1 MAAPELLPLIE
12 SVGRVLL
19 GKDHQVRL
27 AFSCLLAGGHLLIED
42 RPGMGK
48 STLVEALAR
57 VFALAFKR
65 VSFTSDLLPAD
76 LTGLNVFNPAEASF
90 RFQPGPLFTQVLL
103 ADEINRA
110 SPRTQS
116 ALLEAMAAGR
126 VSVDV
131 VSHGLPDPLFVIA
144 TQNSLDQVGISPLP
158 EAQLDRFLMRLSLGF
173 PDRASERA
181 LLCAGFDPS
190 FDSSL
195 PRLAPEAL
203 QQLQHRCSAQH
214 CSELLIDYVLDL
226 VEVSRQRHPAP
237 LAQSLRLLARRG
249 VEPLQGESFPYLCQ
263 RAARMQPDLARCFRP
278 WQISSSCLPMP
289 RSQHP
294 SADSIHASGGNSAP
308 GFADSDLSA
317 CLLSW
322 WQANGRRD
330 PQQKPWMFN
339 PAGGWPAADHQLD
352 PMASGLPR

>member
-1 MAAPELLPLIE
+1 MPAPELLPLLE
-12 SVGRVLL
+12 AVGRVLL
-19 GKDHQVRL
+19 GKEHQVRL

-48 STLVEALAR
+48 STLAEALAR

-126 VSVDV
+126 VSVDG
-131 VSHGLPDPLFVIA
+131 VSHALPDPFFVIA
-144 TQNSLDQVGISPLP
+144 TQNSLDQVGTSPLP

-181 LLCAGFDPS
+181 LLCAGFDPT
-190 FDSSL
+190 FDNSL
-195 PRLAPEAL
+195 QRLAPEAL
-203 QQLQHRCSAQH
+203 QQLQQRCSAQH

-226 VEVSRQRHPAP
+226 VEVSRQRHPGLSPRAS
-237 LAQSLRLLARRG
+237 QGLLA
-249 VEPLQGESFPYLCQ
+249 
-263 RAARMQPDLARCFRP
+263 AARAWSLLDGRDHVVIDDVQAVLPAVVEHRLDAGCPAR
-278 WQISSSCLPMP
+278 
-289 RSQHP
+289 H
-294 SADSIHASGGNSAP
+294 GAP
-308 GFADSDLSA
+308 HSEALV
-317 CLLSW
+317 
-322 WQANGRRD
+322 QAV
-330 PQQKPWMFN
+330 
-339 PAGGWPAADHQLD
+339 PAL
-352 PMASGLPR
+352 R

>member
-12 SVGRVLL
+12 AVGRVLL

-48 STLVEALAR
+48 STLAEALAR

-76 LTGLNVFNPAEASF
+76 LTGLNVFNPVEASF

-126 VSVDV
+126 VSVDG
-131 VSHGLPDPLFVIA
+131 VSHALPEPFFVIA
-144 TQNSLDQVGISPLP
+144 TQNSLDQVGTSPLP

-181 LLCAGFDPS
+181 LLCAGFDPT
-190 FDSSL
+190 FDNSL
-195 PRLAPEAL
+195 QRLAPGAL
-203 QQLQHRCSAQH
+203 QQLQQRCSAQH

-226 VEVSRQRHPAP
+226 VEVSRQRHPGLSPRAS
-237 LAQSLRLLARRG
+237 QGLLA
-249 VEPLQGESFPYLCQ
+249 
-263 RAARMQPDLARCFRP
+263 AARAWSLLDGRDHVVIDDVQAVLPAVVEHRLDAGCPAR
-278 WQISSSCLPMP
+278 
-289 RSQHP
+289 H
-294 SADSIHASGGNSAP
+294 GAP
-308 GFADSDLSA
+308 HSEALV
-317 CLLSW
+317 
-322 WQANGRRD
+322 QAV
-330 PQQKPWMFN
+330 
-339 PAGGWPAADHQLD
+339 PAL
-352 PMASGLPR
+352 R

>member
-12 SVGRVLL
+12 AVGRVLL

-48 STLVEALAR
+48 STLAEALAR
-57 VFALAFKR
+57 VFGLAFKR

-126 VSVDV
+126 VSVDG
-131 VSHGLPDPLFVIA
+131 VSHALPEPFFVIA
-144 TQNSLDQVGISPLP
+144 TQNSLDQVGTSPLP

-203 QQLQHRCSAQH
+203 QQLQQRCSAQH

-226 VEVSRQRHPAP
+226 VEVSRQRHPGLSPRAS
-237 LAQSLRLLARRG
+237 QGLLA
-249 VEPLQGESFPYLCQ
+249 
-263 RAARMQPDLARCFRP
+263 AARA
-278 WQISSSCLPMP
+278 WS
-289 RSQHP
+289 
-294 SADSIHASGGNSAP
+294 
-308 GFADSDLSA
+308 
-317 CLLSW
+317 LL
-322 WQANGRRD
+322 NGRD
-330 PQQKPWMFN
+330 HVVIDDVQAVL
-339 PAGGWPAADHQLD
+339 PAVVEHRLDAGCPARHGAPHSEALLQAVPAL
-352 PMASGLPR
+352 R

>member
-1 MAAPELLPLIE
+1 MAAPELLPLLE
-12 SVGRVLL
+12 AVGRVLL
-19 GKDHQVRL
+19 GKEHQVRL

-48 STLVEALAR
+48 STLAEALAR

-126 VSVDV
+126 VSVDG
-131 VSHGLPDPLFVIA
+131 VSHALPDPFFVIA
-144 TQNSLDQVGISPLP
+144 TQNSLDQVGTSPLP

-181 LLCAGFDPS
+181 LLCAGFDPT
-190 FDSSL
+190 FDNSL
-195 PRLAPEAL
+195 QRLAPEAL
-203 QQLQHRCSAQH
+203 QQLQQRCSAQH

-226 VEVSRQRHPAP
+226 VEVSRQRHPGLSPRAS
-237 LAQSLRLLARRG
+237 QGLLA
-249 VEPLQGESFPYLCQ
+249 
-263 RAARMQPDLARCFRP
+263 AARAWSLLDGRDHVVIDDVQAVLPAVVEHRLDAGCPAR
-278 WQISSSCLPMP
+278 
-289 RSQHP
+289 H
-294 SADSIHASGGNSAP
+294 GAP
-308 GFADSDLSA
+308 HSEALV
-317 CLLSW
+317 
-322 WQANGRRD
+322 QAV
-330 PQQKPWMFN
+330 
-339 PAGGWPAADHQLD
+339 PAL
-352 PMASGLPR
+352 R

>member
-1 MAAPELLPLIE
+1 LAASELLPFLE
-12 SVGRVLL
+12 AVGRVLL

-27 AFSCLLAGGHLLIED
+27 AFCCLLAGGHLLIED

-48 STLVEALAR
+48 STLAEALAR
-57 VFALAFKR
+57 VFALDFKR

-126 VSVDV
+126 VSVDGI
-131 VSHGLPDPLFVIA
+131 SHALPKPFFVIA
-144 TQNSLDQVGISPLP
+144 TQNSLDQVGTSPLP

-173 PDRASERA
+173 PDRSAERA
-181 LLCAGFDPS
+181 LLCAGPAT

-195 PRLAPEAL
+195 SWPGPEAL
-203 QQLQHRCSAQH
+203 QLLQKRCSAQH

-226 VEVSRQRHPAP
+226 VEVSRQRHPGLSPRAS
-237 LAQSLRLLARRG
+237 QGLLA
-249 VEPLQGESFPYLCQ
+249 
-263 RAARMQPDLARCFRP
+263 AARAWSLLEGRDHVVIDDVQAVLPAVVEHRLDAGCPAR
-278 WQISSSCLPMP
+278 
-289 RSQHP
+289 H
-294 SADSIHASGGNSAP
+294 GAP
-308 GFADSDLSA
+308 HSEA
-317 CLLSW
+317 LL
-322 WQANGRRD
+322 QAV
-330 PQQKPWMFN
+330 
-339 PAGGWPAADHQLD
+339 PAL
-352 PMASGLPR
+352 R

>member
-1 MAAPELLPLIE
+1 MIE
-12 SVGRVLL
+12 AVGRVLL
-19 GKDHQVRL
+19 GKEHQVRL

-48 STLVEALAR
+48 STLAEALAR

-76 LTGLNVFNPAEASF
+76 LTGLNVFNSAEASF

-126 VSVDV
+126 VSVDG
-131 VSHGLPDPLFVIA
+131 VSHGLPEPFFVIA
-144 TQNSLDQVGISPLP
+144 TQNSLDQVGTSPLP

-203 QQLQHRCSAQH
+203 QQLQHRCSTQH

-226 VEVSRQRHPAP
+226 VEVSRQRHPGLSPRAS
-237 LAQSLRLLARRG
+237 QGLLA
-249 VEPLQGESFPYLCQ
+249 
-263 RAARMQPDLARCFRP
+263 AARA
-278 WQISSSCLPMP
+278 WS
-289 RSQHP
+289 
-294 SADSIHASGGNSAP
+294 
-308 GFADSDLSA
+308 
-317 CLLSW
+317 LL
-322 WQANGRRD
+322 NGRD
-330 PQQKPWMFN
+330 HVVIDDVQAVL
-339 PAGGWPAADHQLD
+339 PAVVEHRLDAGCPARHGAPHSEALLQAVPAL
-352 PMASGLPR
+352 R

>member
-1 MAAPELLPLIE
+1 MIE
-12 SVGRVLL
+12 AVGRVLL
-19 GKDHQVRL
+19 GKEHQVRL
-27 AFSCLLAGGHLLIED
+27 ALSCLLAGGHLLIED

-48 STLVEALAR
+48 STLAEALAR

-126 VSVDV
+126 VSVDG
-131 VSHGLPDPLFVIA
+131 VSHALPEPFFVIA
-144 TQNSLDQVGISPLP
+144 TQNSLDQVGTSPLP

-181 LLCAGFDPS
+181 LLCAGFDPT
-190 FDSSL
+190 FNSSL
-195 PRLAPEAL
+195 PQLAPEAL
-203 QQLQHRCSAQH
+203 QQLQQRCSAQH

-226 VEVSRQRHPAP
+226 VEVSRQRHPGLSPRAS
-237 LAQSLRLLARRG
+237 QGLLA
-249 VEPLQGESFPYLCQ
+249 
-263 RAARMQPDLARCFRP
+263 AARAWSLLDGRDHVVIDDVQAVLPAVAEHRLDAGCPARY
-278 WQISSSCLPMP
+278 
-289 RSQHP
+289 
-294 SADSIHASGGNSAP
+294 GAP
-308 GFADSDLSA
+308 HSEA
-317 CLLSW
+317 LL
-322 WQANGRRD
+322 QAV
-330 PQQKPWMFN
+330 
-339 PAGGWPAADHQLD
+339 PAL
-352 PMASGLPR
+352 R

>member
-12 SVGRVLL
+12 AVGRVLL
-19 GKDHQVRL
+19 GKEHQVRL
-27 AFSCLLAGGHLLIED
+27 ALSCLLAGGHLLIED

-48 STLVEALAR
+48 STLAEALAR

-76 LTGLNVFNPAEASF
+76 LTGLNVFNPADAIF

-126 VSVDV
+126 VSVDG
-131 VSHGLPDPLFVIA
+131 VSHALPEPFFVIA
-144 TQNSLDQVGISPLP
+144 TQNSLDQVGTSPLP

-181 LLCAGFDPS
+181 LLCAGFDPT

-203 QQLQHRCSAQH
+203 QQLQQRCSAQH

-226 VEVSRQRHPAP
+226 VEVSRQRHPGLSPRAS
-237 LAQSLRLLARRG
+237 QGLLA
-249 VEPLQGESFPYLCQ
+249 
-263 RAARMQPDLARCFRP
+263 AARAWSLLDGRDHVVIDDVQVVLPAVVEHRLDAGCPARHGSP
-278 WQISSSCLPMP
+278 HSE
-289 RSQHP
+289 
-294 SADSIHASGGNSAP
+294 A
-308 GFADSDLSA
+308 
-317 CLLSW
+317 LL
-322 WQANGRRD
+322 QAV
-330 PQQKPWMFN
+330 
-339 PAGGWPAADHQLD
+339 PAL
-352 PMASGLPR
+352 R

>member
-1 MAAPELLPLIE
+1 MNLSPWRGAWRDLLAEPELLPLIDAL
-12 SVGRVLL
+12 GRVLL
-19 GKDHQVRL
+19 GKEHQVRL
-27 AFSCLLAGGHLLIED
+27 AFTCLLAGGHLLIED

-48 STLVEALAR
+48 STLAEALAR

-126 VSVDV
+126 VSVDG
-131 VSHGLPDPLFVIA
+131 VSHALPEPFFVIA
-144 TQNSLDQVGISPLP
+144 TQNSLDQVGTSPLP

-203 QQLQHRCSAQH
+203 QQLQHRCSTQH

-226 VEVSRQRHPAP
+226 VEVSRQRHPGLSPRAS
-237 LAQSLRLLARRG
+237 QGLLA
-249 VEPLQGESFPYLCQ
+249 
-263 RAARMQPDLARCFRP
+263 AARAWSLLDGRDHVVIDDVQAVLPAVVEHRLDAGCPAR
-278 WQISSSCLPMP
+278 
-289 RSQHP
+289 H
-294 SADSIHASGGNSAP
+294 GAP
-308 GFADSDLSA
+308 HSEA
-317 CLLSW
+317 LL
-322 WQANGRRD
+322 QAV
-330 PQQKPWMFN
+330 
-339 PAGGWPAADHQLD
+339 PAL
-352 PMASGLPR
+352 R